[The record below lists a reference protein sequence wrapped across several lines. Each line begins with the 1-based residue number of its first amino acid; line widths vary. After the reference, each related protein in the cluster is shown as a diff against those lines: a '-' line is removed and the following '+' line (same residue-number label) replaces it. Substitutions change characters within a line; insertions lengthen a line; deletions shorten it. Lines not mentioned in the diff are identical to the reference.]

1 MKQLQAYEITDRT
14 YAHSA
19 PFLRLAEAAICIVRT
34 KRIALRTLFI
44 VLASLHMTM
53 QPGDVSAEH
62 SSRGFILG
70 M

>member
-14 YAHSA
+14 YAYSVA
-19 PFLRLAEAAICIVRT
+19 LSRLAEAAICIAKT

-53 QPGDVSAEH
+53 QLGNLSAEH
-62 SSRGFILG
+62 SRRGFILD